1 MNFFIF
7 LIFLTMFI
15 IFLNYFFKKN
25 FFLISST
32 GDRHQKFTS
41 SESIPLS
48 GGIFI
53 FLGILYSYDV
63 NFLYF
68 FIFSFLILILGFFSD
83 LKLIKSAILR
93 LIMQIS
99 LVILFVSITDLKIQ
113 IFTFVS

>member
-53 FLGILYSYDV
+53 FLGILYSYDI

-68 FIFSFLILILGFFSD
+68 FIFSFLILRLGFFFRFEID
-83 LKLIKSAILR
+83 
-93 LIMQIS
+93 
-99 LVILFVSITDLKIQ
+99 KICNFKTNNAN
-113 IFTFVS
+113 IFSNSFCQYYRS